1 MIGDIV
7 GYALYLLLYFNILA
21 ILSIWK
27 SMRTLFHLPLDPFS
41 RKIRVVLGEKQVEV
55 GLIVEPVWDRRDTFL
70 ALNPAG
76 TVPVLQEPDG
86 SIIATSQA
94 IAEYLDDIVPAPPL
108 ISGDPKTKAEIR
120 RLCCW
125 FDIKFNQEVTEYLV
139 GEKIM
144 KRFLGLG
151 EPSSESIRAGYFN
164 MDTHLSYIGHL
175 AERRTWLAGNDFSLA
190 DISAAA
196 QLSCLDYLGD
206 IPWEDYQ
213 EAKHW
218 YARIKSRPSF
228 RELLE
233 DYIPGTKPPSH
244 YADLDF

>member
-1 MIGDIV
+1 
-7 GYALYLLLYFNILA
+7 
-21 ILSIWK
+21 
-27 SMRTLFHLPLDPFS
+27 MRTLFHLPLDPFS
-41 RKIRVVLGEKQVEV
+41 RIIRVVMAEKQLEV
-55 GLIVEPVWDRRDTFL
+55 DLIVEPIWERREAFL
-70 ALNPAG
+70 SLNPAG
-76 TVPVLQEPDG
+76 TVPVLKEPDG

-94 IAEYLDDIVPAPPL
+94 IAEYLEEIIQAPSL
-108 ISGDPKTKAEIR
+108 IYGTPRAKAEIR
-120 RLCCW
+120 RLCSW

-151 EPSSESIRAGYFN
+151 EPSSEAIRAGYSN
-164 MDTHLSYIGHL
+164 MDTHLSYIGYL
-175 AERRTWLAGNDFSLA
+175 AEHRSWLAGDDFSLA
-190 DISAAA
+190 DICAAA

-228 RELLE
+228 RSLLD
-233 DYIPGTKPPSH
+233 DYVPGTKPPSH